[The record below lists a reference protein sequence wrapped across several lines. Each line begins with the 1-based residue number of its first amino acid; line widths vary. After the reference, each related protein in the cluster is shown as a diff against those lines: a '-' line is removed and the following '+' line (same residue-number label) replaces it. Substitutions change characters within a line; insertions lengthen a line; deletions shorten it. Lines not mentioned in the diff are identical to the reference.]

1 MNILREF
8 RRVKTKSMT
17 VRISLLLIFSVI
29 LIVNTYAWFSIQK
42 DVNLGGL
49 EGNVTSWDVSY
60 FVNEDTNEILDQT
73 AVFTIDEL
81 YPGMPVRED
90 IVHIYNRGTT
100 GTTIKYELLSV
111 KVFGQEVLDKLK
123 EDPNGIKTEGNT
135 TNIFAN
141 KEEYPFNISYTYDK
155 NTLVG
160 QYVDDITTPNAAAT
174 FKFNVNWEYE
184 EGDTEEEIKARDL
197 LDTKFGKDAYSY
209 YQNEENNPTKAVE
222 IYVKIT
228 SSMAKEIK

>member
-8 RRVKTKSMT
+8 RRVKTKSMA

-42 DVNLGGL
+42 DVDLGGL
-49 EGNVTSWDVSY
+49 EGYVTSWDVSY

-184 EGDTEEEIKARDL
+184 EGNTEEEIKARDL

>member
-8 RRVKTKSMT
+8 RRVKTKSMA

-42 DVNLGGL
+42 DVDLGGL
-49 EGNVTSWDVSY
+49 EGYVTSWDVSY

-184 EGDTEEEIKARDL
+184 EGNTEEEIKTRDL

>member
-8 RRVKTKSMT
+8 RRVKTKSMA

-42 DVNLGGL
+42 DVDLGGL
-49 EGNVTSWDVSY
+49 EGYVTSWDVSY

>member
-90 IVHIYNRGTT
+90 VVHIYNRGTT

-111 KVFGQEVLDKLK
+111 KVFGQEILEELK
-123 EDPNGIKTEGNT
+123 NDPNGIITEGNT

-141 KEEYPFNISYTYDK
+141 KEEYPFNISYTYDRA
-155 NTLVG
+155 TLIG
-160 QYVDDITTPNAAAT
+160 EYIDDETTPNAAAT
-174 FKFNVNWEYE
+174 FKFNVNWAYE
-184 EGDTEEEIKARDL
+184 EGNTEEEIIAKDL

-209 YQNEENNPTKAVE
+209 YQNEENDPTKAVE

-228 SSMAKEIK
+228 SSMAKEIN

>member
-8 RRVKTKSMT
+8 RRVKTKSMA

-42 DVNLGGL
+42 DVDLGGL
-49 EGNVTSWDVSY
+49 EGYVTSWDVSY

-141 KEEYPFNISYTYDK
+141 KEEYPFNISYTYDRA
-155 NTLVG
+155 TLIG
-160 QYVDDITTPNAAAT
+160 EYIDDETTPNAAAT
-174 FKFNVNWEYE
+174 FKFNVNWAYE
-184 EGDTEEEIKARDL
+184 EGNTEEEIKTRDL
-197 LDTKFGKDAYSY
+197 LDTRFGKDAYSY
-209 YQNEENNPTKAVE
+209 YQNEENNLTKAVE

>member
-8 RRVKTKSMT
+8 RRVKTKSMA

-29 LIVNTYAWFSIQK
+29 LIVNTYAWFSIDK
-42 DVNLGGL
+42 KVNLTGL
-49 EGNVTSWDVSY
+49 EANVTSWDVSY
-60 FVNEDTNEILDQT
+60 YVNEDENEILDEL

-81 YPGMPVRED
+81 YPGMPDRED
-90 IVHIYNRGTT
+90 LVHIYNRGTT
-100 GTTIKYELLSV
+100 GTIIKYELLSV
-111 KVFGQEVLDKLK
+111 KVFGQEILEELK
-123 EDPNGIKTEGNT
+123 NDPNGIITGGNT

-184 EGDTEEEIKARDL
+184 EGNTEEEIKARDL

>member
-8 RRVKTKSMT
+8 RRVKTKSMA

-90 IVHIYNRGTT
+90 VVHIYNRGTT

-111 KVFGQEVLDKLK
+111 KVFGQEILEELK
-123 EDPNGIKTEGNT
+123 NDPNGIITEGNT

-141 KEEYPFNISYTYDK
+141 KEEYPFNISYTYDRA
-155 NTLVG
+155 TLIG
-160 QYVDDITTPNAAAT
+160 EYIDDETTPNAAAT
-174 FKFNVNWEYE
+174 FKFNVNWAYE
-184 EGDTEEEIKARDL
+184 EGNTEEEIIARDL

-209 YQNEENNPTKAVE
+209 YQNEENDPTKAVE

-228 SSMAKEIK
+228 SSMAKEIN